1 MSAAMRQASARSS
14 FLSTPSEP
22 AMRPTSAILAA
33 ALVLA
38 LAGCQPADA
47 PPAADTAPNDAS
59 AAPPADAAANE
70 TAPTAATVAH
80 VGLMA
85 HEPWSRP
92 LAPGAT
98 VAAGYMHLMNH
109 TAQAETLV
117 GARADGVGRIEL
129 HDMAEVDGVMQMRPI
144 EGGVPLAVDGMAA
157 FEPGGK
163 HLMFI
168 DVTRSWNEGD
178 VVPVTLVFDSGNEVV
193 VDVAVTAEAGE
204 GDASDQSA
212 HHSH

>member
-1 MSAAMRQASARSS
+1 MRLTATA
-14 FLSTPSEP
+14 
-22 AMRPTSAILAA
+22 LAA
-33 ALVLA
+33 TLALVLA
-38 LAGCQPADA
+38 GCAAEPAPSEATTTTAAGEPATAASDA
-47 PPAADTAPNDAS
+47 VAPAAEPAAS
-59 AAPPADAAANE
+59 
-70 TAPTAATVAH
+70 TH

-109 TAQAETLV
+109 TTTPETLV

-144 EGGVPLAVDGMAA
+144 DGGVPLVVDGMAA
-157 FEPGGK
+157 FQPGGK

-168 DVTRSWNEGD
+168 DVSRSWNEGD
-178 VVPVTLVFDSGNEVV
+178 VVPVTLVFESGTETVI
-193 VDVAVTAEAGE
+193 DFAVTATKGE
-204 GDASDQSA
+204 GTSDEHA
-212 HHSH
+212 HH

>member
-1 MSAAMRQASARSS
+1 
-14 FLSTPSEP
+14 
-22 AMRPTSAILAA
+22 MRPTSAALVTVL
-33 ALVLA
+33 ALVLS
-38 LAGCQPADA
+38 GCQAEA
-47 PPAADTAPNDAS
+47 PAASTAPEAS
-59 AAPPADAAANE
+59 PSPEAPAAEAAAPAAAE
-70 TAPTAATVAH
+70 PAASAH

-109 TAQAETLV
+109 TTQPETLV
-117 GARADGVGRIEL
+117 GARAEGVGRIEL

-144 EGGVPLAVDGMAA
+144 EGGVPLVVDGMAA
-157 FEPGGK
+157 FQPGGK

-178 VVPVTLVFDSGNEVV
+178 VVPVTLVFESGTEAVI
-193 VDVAVTAEAGE
+193 DFAVTTSKGE
-204 GDASDQSA
+204 SSGDEHA
-212 HHSH
+212 HH

>member
-1 MSAAMRQASARSS
+1 MR
-14 FLSTPSEP
+14 LIP
-22 AMRPTSAILAA
+22 AVLAPA
-33 ALVLA
+33 LALVLA
-38 LAGCQPADA
+38 GCAAEPTPSEATTTTA
-47 PPAADTAPNDAS
+47 ASGTVAPAAVPAAS
-59 AAPPADAAANE
+59 
-70 TAPTAATVAH
+70 AH

-109 TAQAETLV
+109 TTTPETLV

-144 EGGVPLAVDGMAA
+144 DGGVPLVVDGMAA
-157 FEPGGK
+157 FQPGGK

-168 DVTRSWNEGD
+168 DVSRSWNEGD
-178 VVPVTLVFDSGNEVV
+178 VVPVTLVFESGTETVI
-193 VDVAVTAEAGE
+193 DFAVTATKGEAAPDE
-204 GDASDQSA
+204 HA
-212 HHSH
+212 HH

>member
-1 MSAAMRQASARSS
+1 
-14 FLSTPSEP
+14 
-22 AMRPTSAILAA
+22 
-33 ALVLA
+33 
-38 LAGCQPADA
+38 QPADA
-47 PPAADTAPNDAS
+47 PPSTAS
-59 AAPPADAAANE
+59 ASNGASGDITAAASTPPADPSEEA
-70 TAPTAATVAH
+70 APTAATVAH

-109 TAQAETLV
+109 TAQPETLV

-157 FEPGGK
+157 FQPGGK

-178 VVPVTLVFDSGNEVV
+178 VVPVTLVFESGTEVL
-193 VDVAVTAEAGE
+193 VDVAVATKDGDVE
-204 GDASDQSA
+204 GSDHSG

>member
-1 MSAAMRQASARSS
+1 
-14 FLSTPSEP
+14 
-22 AMRPTSAILAA
+22 MRPITHA
-33 ALVLA
+33 ALSLAVVLT
-38 LAGCQPADA
+38 LAGCQGEAPATEA
-47 PPAADTAPNDAS
+47 APAADA
-59 AAPPADAAANE
+59 AAPTADAAPADAAPSADA
-70 TAPTAATVAH
+70 APADAAPAEAAPVAH

-117 GARADGVGRIEL
+117 GAKAEGVGRIEL

-157 FEPGGK
+157 FQPGGK

-168 DVTRSWNEGD
+168 DVTRSWAEGD
-178 VVPVTLVFDSGNEVV
+178 VVPVTLSFESGAEAV
-193 VDVAVTAEAGE
+193 VDFAVTASKGE
-204 GDASDQSA
+204 GDGGHEGHHA
-212 HHSH
+212 H

>member
-1 MSAAMRQASARSS
+1 MRQARAIPILPQTSP
-14 FLSTPSEP
+14 TN
-22 AMRPTSAILAA
+22 AMRPTFAA
-33 ALVLA
+33 FATVLALVLT
-38 LAGCQPADA
+38 GCQAEAPATDA
-47 PPAADTAPNDAS
+47 PAAAQAPEASPAPEAAAPAVAAPAAS
-59 AAPPADAAANE
+59 
-70 TAPTAATVAH
+70 AH

-109 TAQAETLV
+109 TTQPETLV
-117 GARADGVGRIEL
+117 GARAEGVGRIEL

-144 EGGVPLAVDGMAA
+144 EGGVPLVVDGMAA
-157 FEPGGK
+157 FQPGGK

-178 VVPVTLVFDSGNEVV
+178 VVPVTLVFESGTEAVIDVV
-193 VDVAVTAEAGE
+193 VTASKGE
-204 GDASDQSA
+204 SSGDEHA
-212 HHSH
+212 HH

>member
-1 MSAAMRQASARSS
+1 MRLTSAVLASA
-14 FLSTPSEP
+14 L
-22 AMRPTSAILAA
+22 

-38 LAGCQPADA
+38 GCTAEPAPAVDPVPASEAVA
-47 PPAADTAPNDAS
+47 PVVEPVAS
-59 AAPPADAAANE
+59 
-70 TAPTAATVAH
+70 AH

-109 TAQAETLV
+109 STQPETLV
-117 GARADGVGRIEL
+117 AARAEGVGRVEL

-144 EGGVPLAVDGMAA
+144 EDGVPLAVDGMAT
-157 FEPGGK
+157 FQPGGK

-178 VVPVTLVFDSGNEVV
+178 TVPVTLVFESGNEVV
-193 VDVAVTAEAGE
+193 VDVAVTASKGEDDAGE
-204 GDASDQSA
+204 HA
-212 HHSH
+212 HH

>member
-1 MSAAMRQASARSS
+1 MRLTSAVLASTLALLLAGCTAEPAPSEA
-14 FLSTPSEP
+14 TPAAAASEP
-22 AMRPTSAILAA
+22 AAA
-33 ALVLA
+33 E
-38 LAGCQPADA
+38 
-47 PPAADTAPNDAS
+47 T
-59 AAPPADAAANE
+59 AAPPAEPSAS
-70 TAPTAATVAH
+70 AH

-109 TAQAETLV
+109 TTTPETLV

-144 EGGVPLAVDGMAA
+144 EGGVPLVVDGMAA
-157 FEPGGK
+157 FQPGGK

-168 DVTRSWNEGD
+168 DVSRSWNEGD
-178 VVPVTLVFDSGNEVV
+178 VVPVTLVFESGMETVI
-193 VDVAVTAEAGE
+193 DFAVTATK
-204 GDASDQSA
+204 GDAASDEHA
-212 HHSH
+212 HH

>member
-1 MSAAMRQASARSS
+1 MTGAMRQAAARPPFLPKTSS
-14 FLSTPSEP
+14 H
-22 AMRPTSAILAA
+22 AMRPTSAALATVF

-38 LAGCQPADA
+38 GCQAEA
-47 PPAADTAPNDAS
+47 PAASTTPEASPAPEA
-59 AAPPADAAANE
+59 AAPAAA
-70 TAPTAATVAH
+70 PAAAEPAASAH

-109 TAQAETLV
+109 TTQPETLI
-117 GARADGVGRIEL
+117 GARAEGVGRIEL

-144 EGGVPLAVDGMAA
+144 EGGVPLVVDGMAA
-157 FEPGGK
+157 FQPGGK

-168 DVTRSWNEGD
+168 DVTRSWTEGD
-178 VVPVTLVFDSGNEVV
+178 VVPVTLVFESGTEAVIDVV
-193 VDVAVTAEAGE
+193 VTASKGE
-204 GDASDQSA
+204 SSDDEHA
-212 HHSH
+212 HH

>member
-1 MSAAMRQASARSS
+1 
-14 FLSTPSEP
+14 
-22 AMRPTSAILAA
+22 MRPTSAALTTVL

-38 LAGCQPADA
+38 GCQAEAPAADA
-47 PPAADTAPNDAS
+47 PAAAQGPEASPAPEAATPAAAEPAAS
-59 AAPPADAAANE
+59 
-70 TAPTAATVAH
+70 AH

-109 TAQAETLV
+109 TTQPETLI
-117 GARADGVGRIEL
+117 GARAEGVGRIEL

-144 EGGVPLAVDGMAA
+144 EGGVPLVVDGMAA
-157 FEPGGK
+157 FQPGGK

-178 VVPVTLVFDSGNEVV
+178 VVPVTLVFESGTEVV
-193 VDVAVTAEAGE
+193 IDVVVTASKGE
-204 GDASDQSA
+204 SSGDEHA
-212 HHSH
+212 HH

>member
-1 MSAAMRQASARSS
+1 MTGAMRQSAVRPPFLPKTSS
-14 FLSTPSEP
+14 H
-22 AMRPTSAILAA
+22 AMRPTSAALVTIL
-33 ALVLA
+33 ALVLS
-38 LAGCQPADA
+38 GCQAEA
-47 PPAADTAPNDAS
+47 PAASTAPEAS
-59 AAPPADAAANE
+59 PSPEAPAAEAAAPAAAE
-70 TAPTAATVAH
+70 PAASAH

-109 TAQAETLV
+109 TTQPETLV
-117 GARADGVGRIEL
+117 GARAEAVGRIEL

-144 EGGVPLAVDGMAA
+144 EGGVPLVVDGMAA
-157 FEPGGK
+157 FQPGGK

-178 VVPVTLVFDSGNEVV
+178 VVPVTLVFESGTEAVI
-193 VDVAVTAEAGE
+193 DFAVTASKGE
-204 GDASDQSA
+204 SSSDEHA
-212 HHSH
+212 HH

>member
-1 MSAAMRQASARSS
+1 
-14 FLSTPSEP
+14 
-22 AMRPTSAILAA
+22 MRPTHAALATA
-33 ALVLA
+33 LALVLA
-38 LAGCQPADA
+38 GCGAEPAPADGTAAA
-47 PPAADTAPNDAS
+47 PATEASPAPA
-59 AAPPADAAANE
+59 AAPPE
-70 TAPTAATVAH
+70 APAPVAH

-109 TAQAETLV
+109 TTQPETLV
-117 GARADGVGRIEL
+117 GARAEGVGRVEL

-144 EGGVPLAVDGMAA
+144 DGGVPLVVDGMAA
-157 FEPGGK
+157 FQPGGK

-178 VVPVTLVFDSGNEVV
+178 TVPVTLVFEGGTEVV
-193 VDVAVTAEAGE
+193 VEVEVTASKG
-204 GDASDQSA
+204 GDAAGDHA
-212 HHSH
+212 HH

>member
-1 MSAAMRQASARSS
+1 MRSI
-14 FLSTPSEP
+14 TP
-22 AMRPTSAILAA
+22 ATLALAA
-33 ALVLA
+33 VLT
-38 LAGCQPADA
+38 LAGCQAEAPAA
-47 PPAADTAPNDAS
+47 AAPAADEPAAS
-59 AAPPADAAANE
+59 ADAA
-70 TAPTAATVAH
+70 TAEAPPSAAATVAH

-109 TAQAETLV
+109 TAQPETLV

-144 EGGVPLAVDGMAA
+144 DGGVALAVDGMAA

-168 DVTRSWNEGD
+168 DVTRSWSEGD
-178 VVPVTLVFDSGNEVV
+178 VVPVTLAFASGTEVV
-193 VDVAVTAEAGE
+193 VDVKVAAKGGDDDHGDHAGHH
-204 GDASDQSA
+204 A
-212 HHSH
+212 H

>member
-1 MSAAMRQASARSS
+1 
-14 FLSTPSEP
+14 
-22 AMRPTSAILAA
+22 MRPTSAILAA

-47 PPAADTAPNDAS
+47 PPAADAASPDAG
-59 AAPPADAAANE
+59 AASTPAAASE
-70 TAPTAATVAH
+70 PAPTAATTAH

-157 FEPGGK
+157 FQPGGK

-178 VVPVTLVFDSGNEVV
+178 VVPVTLLFESGTEVI
-193 VDVAVTAEAGE
+193 VDVAVATKDGE
-204 GDASDQSA
+204 GEASDQSG